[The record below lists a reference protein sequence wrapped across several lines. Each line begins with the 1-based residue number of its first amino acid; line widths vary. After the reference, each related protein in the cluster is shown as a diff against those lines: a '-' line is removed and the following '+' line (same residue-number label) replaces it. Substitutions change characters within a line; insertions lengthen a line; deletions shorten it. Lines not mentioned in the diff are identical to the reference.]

1 MVNST
6 DPNYT
11 AALCRNKRGG
21 LFNTN
26 ESSTWEALGFYDLG
40 LDPQL
45 SFEGVGSY
53 GLETVGFTEDITL
66 PSQIV
71 GVINTTDYWAGYL
84 GLGIQPT
91 NFTDANQPTFLIS
104 MVQNESLIPSH
115 SYGYTAGAYY
125 SKLYSAILRDFCS
138 LYQD

>member
-1 MVNST
+1 MVISADLNS
-6 DPNYT
+6 T

-21 LFNTN
+21 LFYPN
-26 ESSTWEALGFYDLG
+26 ESSTWDTLGFYDLG

-45 SFEGVGSY
+45 GFEGVGSY
-53 GLETVGFTEDITL
+53 GLETVGFTQDITL

-91 NFTDANQPTFLIS
+91 NFTDANQPTFLMS

-125 SKLYSAILRDFCS
+125 SKLYASFLSHFC
-138 LYQD
+138 

>member
-1 MVNST
+1 MLDRADLSF
-6 DPNYT
+6 T

-21 LFNTN
+21 LFNPN
-26 ESSTWEALGFYDLG
+26 ESSTWEGLGFYDLG

-45 SFEGVGSY
+45 GFAGVGSY
-53 GLETVGFTEDITL
+53 GLETVGFTEDISL

-71 GVINTTDYWAGYL
+71 GVINTTDYWVGYL
-84 GLGIQPT
+84 GLGVQPT

-115 SYGYTAGAYY
+115 SYGYTAGAFH
-125 SKLYSAILRDFCS
+125 SKPYNSIPSDYR
-138 LYQD
+138 